1 MGKKEKN
8 KGTEE
13 KNIKA
18 EKKSAKKEKSSWFS
32 RFNKKNEL
40 PIIILSIAFSFTLFF
55 FSPIDIFLGNQREF
69 VVTFGR
75 VAVPMLLTALVFAA
89 DLCLVLN
96 ILLMIH
102 EKLCK
107 LVSSA
112 LFGLLLA
119 GYTQSLLL
127 NSKMAAVTGDNSSYK
142 DNDKSVILNL
152 VLFICI
158 AALPVILTV
167 ISWFAKNAKLF
178 TFSKGRIIPYISGLI
193 FLMQLAG
200 TGSSIA
206 SADFSKY
213 KKQYTSYLS
222 YEQTMDLSKDGN
234 IVVFLVDRLDS
245 LWMDRVIKEYPD
257 VKDEFDGFTFYQ
269 NNVSHNTN
277 TFPSIPQML
286 THKHYEGND
295 WIDYVGEAWDGDT
308 VPKNLKENGYDVN
321 LLIDNLTTYGSV
333 AQLEDQCDNIS
344 HCDPDD
350 VEFNYLGGKGIIP
363 AMTQLSLS
371 KLSPYMWKNE
381 FINGFGANLSA
392 DFVRT
397 KSDMDDMLPMAV
409 GLESDLKY
417 YDYITS
423 HEFTAD
429 SPNKTFSY
437 IHLNGAHDS
446 EQELADLYD
455 STIPLD
461 RWVTTRGDF
470 EILFYYFDQMKKL
483 GIYDNSTIVVLGD
496 HGRAPSEIE
505 VDGKEGLD
513 SAITTALLVKPA
525 NAESGQLKYDRYSE
539 QSLDFFPASIL
550 EYAGIDH
557 EKFGISFND
566 VAEKELHPDRWLQTF
581 KFAGY
586 GKTVYKTLYKI
597 TGDAR
602 DFNNWEAQP
611 EHE

>member
-1 MGKKEKN
+1 MSKKDKN
-8 KGTEE
+8 NSTEE
-13 KNIKA
+13 KKIKTD
-18 EKKSAKKEKSSWFS
+18 KKSEKSSGKKWLS
-32 RFNKKNEL
+32 RFSKKNEV
-40 PIIILSIAFSFTLFF
+40 PIILVSLAFSLTLFF

-69 VVTFGR
+69 IVSFGR
-75 VAVPMLLTALVFAA
+75 LAVPMLLTALVFAA

-102 EKLCK
+102 EKLCGFVTS
-107 LVSSA
+107 L
-112 LFGLLLA
+112 LFGVLLA
-119 GYTQSLLL
+119 GYTQSLVL
-127 NSKMAAVTGDNSSYK
+127 NSKMAAVTGDSTDYK
-142 DNDKSVILNL
+142 DNDRSVILNL
-152 VLFICI
+152 VLLICI

-167 ISWFAKNAKLF
+167 ISWFAKNKKP
-178 TFSKGRIIPYISGLI
+178 FSITKGRTMPYISGLI
-193 FLMQLAG
+193 CLMQLAG
-200 TGSSIA
+200 TASSVA
-206 SADFSKY
+206 TADFSKY

-222 YEQTMDLSKDGN
+222 YEQTTKLSKDGN

-245 LWMDRVIKEYPD
+245 LWMDRIIKEYPD
-257 VKDEFDGFTFYQ
+257 VTEKFEGFTFYQ

-286 THKHYEGND
+286 THSMYKGND
-295 WIDYVGEAWDGDT
+295 WVDYVGNAWEGET
-308 VPKNLKENGYDVN
+308 VEKKLKENGYDVN

-333 AQLEDQCDNIS
+333 AQLQDQCDNIN
-344 HCDPDD
+344 HCDPDE
-350 VEFNYLGGKGIIP
+350 VKFNYLGGKGIIP

-381 FINGFGANLSA
+381 FINGFGANLSS
-392 DFVRT
+392 DFVQY
-397 KSDMDDMLPMAV
+397 KHEVMDMQPMSV
-409 GLESDLKY
+409 GLECDLKY

-429 SPNKTFSY
+429 APNKTFSF
-437 IHLNGAHDS
+437 IHLNGAHDP

-455 STIPLD
+455 SSIPLD

-483 GIYDNSTIVVLGD
+483 GVYDNSTIIVLGD

-505 VDGKEGLD
+505 VDDLDGLT

-525 NAESGQLKYDRYSE
+525 GAENGKLSYDRDSE
-539 QSLDFFPASIL
+539 LSLDFFPASIL

-557 EKFGISFND
+557 EEFGISFND
-566 VAEKELHPDRWLQTF
+566 VVEKDLHPDRWLQTF
-581 KFAGY
+581 DFGGY
-586 GKTVYKTLYKI
+586 GKTIYKTLYKI
-597 TGDAR
+597 NGDAR
-602 DFNNWEAQP
+602 DFDNWEPQP